1 MVNEQRN
8 AHQRGGNLASTRRP
22 AVRKVRTKQLN
33 SYLGVRAQRIHLL
46 TLRRSFLSAGAGR
59 QHACQH
65 PTQCARYSSLG
76 PRGLRTHHRN
86 GSRVSIRHVHRAH
99 TSAGLIGISCVHRGW
114 SLHKVQDT
122 DDTPQSSRL
131 ET

>member
-1 MVNEQRN
+1 MVTERHNG
-8 AHQRGGNLASTRRP
+8 HQRGGNLASTRRP

-65 PTQCARYSSLG
+65 PTARALLKF
-76 PRGLRTHHRN
+76 RA
-86 GSRVSIRHVHRAH
+86 SRAAD
-99 TSAGLIGISCVHRGW
+99 TS
-114 SLHKVQDT
+114 
-122 DDTPQSSRL
+122 
-131 ET
+131 